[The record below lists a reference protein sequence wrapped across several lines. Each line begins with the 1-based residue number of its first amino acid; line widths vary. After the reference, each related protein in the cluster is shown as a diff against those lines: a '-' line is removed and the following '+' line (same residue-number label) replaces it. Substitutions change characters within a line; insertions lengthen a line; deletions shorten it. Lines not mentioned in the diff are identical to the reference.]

1 MNVSNIFFSAFLLLI
16 YILAKPNATKA
27 RDRNAP
33 RLASE
38 ADVDYLVRLYQ
49 DLIDAPEEDSP
60 PLQVGPQ
67 LDGLFAALEGGGSLG
82 VEPEMAMSP
91 DQLADELGFT
101 NQLPFLFN
109 QHRHKTGFVVWNMPT
124 LFENPD
130 SNSDIL
136 PLRLHWHQLAG
147 LHAILRLC
155 FSSEP
160 GKILNPGALIADDVG
175 LGKTGM
181 AISTIAFLAH
191 IKNLKSVNHS
201 LPKVIR

>member
-1 MNVSNIFFSAFLLLI
+1 MSVTSFFLVFLLLT
-16 YILAKPNATKA
+16 YFLAESKSTKA
-27 RDRNAP
+27 RNRNAP

-49 DLIDAPEEDSP
+49 DLLDVPEEDSP
-60 PLQVGPQ
+60 PLQVEPQ
-67 LDGLFAALEGGGSLG
+67 LDAVFADLEGDGSLG
-82 VEPEMAMSP
+82 VEPEMVMNP
-91 DQLADELGFT
+91 DRLADELGFT
-101 NQLPFLFN
+101 NQLPLLFN

-124 LFENPD
+124 LFDNPD
-130 SNSDIL
+130 SNPDIV

-160 GKILNPGALIADDVG
+160 GKILNPGVLIADDVG

-181 AISTIAFLAH
+181 AISFIAFLAH
-191 IKNLKSVNHS
+191 INNLRSVDHP